1 MGGYNT
7 MPFLDTGE
15 LFEIGGVTIR
25 FGLNAFALLMVI
37 VTAFSIWGIIGA
49 LKARNILAVV
59 FSVAATLTFG
69 FFTVA
74 TILTYGY
81 PELGV

>member
-1 MGGYNT
+1 

-15 LFEIGGVTIR
+15 LFEIGGITIR
-25 FGLNAFALLMVI
+25 LGINALALLMI
-37 VTAFSIWGIIGA
+37 IITAFSIWGIVGA
-49 LKARNILAVV
+49 LRARNLLAAII
-59 FSVAATLTFG
+59 SIGATLTFG

-81 PELGV
+81 PELGA

>member
-1 MGGYNT
+1 

-15 LFEIGGVTIR
+15 LFEIGGITIR
-25 FGLNAFALLMVI
+25 LGINALSLLMII
-37 VTAFSIWGIIGA
+37 VTAFSIWGIVGA
-49 LKARNILAVV
+49 LKARNLLAVLM
-59 FSVAATLTFG
+59 SIGATLTFG

-81 PELGV
+81 PELGA

>member
-1 MGGYNT
+1 

-25 FGLNAFALLMVI
+25 IGLNALALLMII
-37 VTAFSIWGIIGA
+37 VTAFSVWGIVGA
-49 LKARNILAVV
+49 LKARNLLAVIM
-59 FSVAATLTFG
+59 SVGATLTFG

>member
-1 MGGYNT
+1 

-15 LFEIGGVTIR
+15 LFEIGGITIR
-25 FGLNAFALLMVI
+25 IGFNALALLMII
-37 VTAFSIWGIIGA
+37 VTAFSIWGVVGA
-49 LKARNILAVV
+49 LKARNLLAVLL
-59 FSVAATLTFG
+59 SIGATLTFG

-81 PELGV
+81 PELGA

>member
-1 MGGYNT
+1 

-15 LFEIGGVTIR
+15 LFEIGGITIR
-25 FGLNAFALLMVI
+25 IGINALALLMII
-37 VTAFSIWGIIGA
+37 VTAFSIWGIVGA
-49 LKARNILAVV
+49 LKARNLLAVLM
-59 FSVAATLTFG
+59 SIGATLTFG

-81 PELGV
+81 PELGA

>member
-1 MGGYNT
+1 

-15 LFEIGGVTIR
+15 LFEIGGITIR
-25 FGLNAFALLMVI
+25 FGINALALLMII
-37 VTAFSIWGIIGA
+37 VTAFSIWGIVGA
-49 LKARNILAVV
+49 LKARNLLAVIM
-59 FSVAATLTFG
+59 SIGATLTFG

-81 PELGV
+81 PELGA

>member
-1 MGGYNT
+1 

-15 LFEIGGVTIR
+15 LFEIGGITIR
-25 FGLNAFALLMVI
+25 IGINALALLMII
-37 VTAFSIWGIIGA
+37 VTAFSIWGIVGA
-49 LKARNILAVV
+49 LRARNLLAVLM
-59 FSVAATLTFG
+59 SIGATLTFG

-81 PELGV
+81 PELGA

>member
-1 MGGYNT
+1 

-15 LFEIGGVTIR
+15 LFEIGGITIR
-25 FGLNAFALLMVI
+25 IGINALALLMII
-37 VTAFSIWGIIGA
+37 VTAFSIWGIVGA
-49 LKARNILAVV
+49 LRARNLLAVLI
-59 FSVAATLTFG
+59 SIGATLTFG

-81 PELGV
+81 PELGA

>member
-1 MGGYNT
+1 

-15 LFEIGGVTIR
+15 LFEIGGITIR
-25 FGLNAFALLMVI
+25 LGINALALLMII
-37 VTAFSIWGIIGA
+37 VTAFSIWGIVGA
-49 LKARNILAVV
+49 LKARNLLAVLM
-59 FSVAATLTFG
+59 SIGATLTFG

-81 PELGV
+81 PELGA

>member
-1 MGGYNT
+1 

-25 FGLNAFALLMVI
+25 FGINALALLMII
-37 VTAFSIWGIIGA
+37 VTAFSIWGIVGA
-49 LKARNILAVV
+49 LRARNLLAVII
-59 FSVAATLTFG
+59 SIGATLTFG

-81 PELGV
+81 PELGA

>member
-1 MGGYNT
+1 

-15 LFEIGGVTIR
+15 LFEIGGITIR
-25 FGLNAFALLMVI
+25 LGINALALLMII
-37 VTAFSIWGIIGA
+37 VTAFSIWGIVGA
-49 LKARNILAVV
+49 LKARNLLAVLI
-59 FSVAATLTFG
+59 SIGATLTFG

-81 PELGV
+81 PELGA

>member
-1 MGGYNT
+1 

-15 LFEIGGVTIR
+15 LFEIGGITIR
-25 FGLNAFALLMVI
+25 LGINALALLMII
-37 VTAFSIWGIIGA
+37 VTAFSIWGIVGA
-49 LKARNILAVV
+49 LRARNLLAAII
-59 FSVAATLTFG
+59 SIGATLTFG

-81 PELGV
+81 PELGA

>member
-1 MGGYNT
+1 

-25 FGLNAFALLMVI
+25 IGLNAFALLMVI
-37 VTAFSIWGIIGA
+37 VTAFSIWGIVGA
-49 LKARNILAVV
+49 LRARNILAVV
-59 FSVAATLTFG
+59 FSIAATLTFA

-81 PELGV
+81 PELGH

>member
-1 MGGYNT
+1 

-25 FGLNAFALLMVI
+25 IGINALALLMII
-37 VTAFSIWGIIGA
+37 VTAFSIWGIVGA
-49 LKARNILAVV
+49 LRARNLLAVIM
-59 FSVAATLTFG
+59 SIGATLTFG

-81 PELGV
+81 PELGA

>member
-1 MGGYNT
+1 

-15 LFEIGGVTIR
+15 LFEIGGITIR
-25 FGLNAFALLMVI
+25 FGINALALLMII
-37 VTAFSIWGIIGA
+37 VTAFSIWGIVGA
-49 LKARNILAVV
+49 LKARNLLAVLM
-59 FSVAATLTFG
+59 SIGATLTFG

-81 PELGV
+81 PELGA

>member
-1 MGGYNT
+1 

-15 LFEIGGVTIR
+15 LFEIGGITIR
-25 FGLNAFALLMVI
+25 LGINALALLMII
-37 VTAFSIWGIIGA
+37 VTAFSIWGIVGA
-49 LKARNILAVV
+49 LRARNLLAVII
-59 FSVAATLTFG
+59 SIGATLTFG

-81 PELGV
+81 PELGA

>member
-1 MGGYNT
+1 

-25 FGLNAFALLMVI
+25 FGINALALLMII
-37 VTAFSIWGIIGA
+37 VTAFSIWGIVGA
-49 LKARNILAVV
+49 LRARNLLAAII
-59 FSVAATLTFG
+59 SIGATLTFG

-81 PELGV
+81 PELGA